1 MNQFHPWVTPLNRV
15 IKEPSLTGGYIEYED
30 FDCNCDVL
38 SSLLYTLFQ
47 QNWHQVGV
55 GHIVQGGVLELEFPA
70 APKICILYDGYL
82 TVVTESWHLHLC
94 IEANLGGPHCKTP
107 LELRKQRQVNRAA
120 FYRRFNAEGIPRSW
134 GIDFWNGASENLMT
148 IFFPNPYV
156 EGENLLPEGKP
167 NLTKLELYHKLRD
180 IYVLGKKP
188 IPFDKNPLK
197 HAYISVCTSS
207 RCLPS
212 QNWEPTLDA
221 LKVAVEKA
229 GLDVEV
235 RTSGCLEVCKLGPVV
250 FYSEDRTWYTR
261 VKPEVVETIV
271 NQHLVEGKK
280 VTAHCYPP
288 ELVEKK

>member
-1 MNQFHPWVTPLNRV
+1 MTMSEFSPWVTPLNHV
-15 IKEPSLTGGYIEYED
+15 VTEPSPTGGYIEYED
-30 FDCNCDVL
+30 FDYTCDVL

-55 GHIVQGGVLELEFPA
+55 GHVVQGGVLELEFPA
-70 APKICILYDGYL
+70 VPKICILYDGYL

-107 LELRKQRQVNRAA
+107 LELRKQRQVSRAA

-134 GIDFWNGASENLMT
+134 GIDFWNGALENLIT
-148 IFFPNPYV
+148 IFLPNPYV

-167 NLTKLELYHKLRD
+167 NLAKLELYEELRD

-188 IPFDKNPLK
+188 IPFPKNPLK
-197 HAYISVCTSS
+197 HPYISVCTST

-212 QNWEPTLDA
+212 RKWQPIFDS
-221 LKVAVEKA
+221 LKSAVEKA
-229 GLDVEV
+229 GLDIEV

-250 FYSEDRTWYTR
+250 FYSEDKTWYTR
-261 VKPEVVETIV
+261 VSPEVAENIV
-271 NQHLVEGKK
+271 NEHLVQGKK
-280 VTAHCYPP
+280 IIEHCYPP
-288 ELVEKK
+288 ISET